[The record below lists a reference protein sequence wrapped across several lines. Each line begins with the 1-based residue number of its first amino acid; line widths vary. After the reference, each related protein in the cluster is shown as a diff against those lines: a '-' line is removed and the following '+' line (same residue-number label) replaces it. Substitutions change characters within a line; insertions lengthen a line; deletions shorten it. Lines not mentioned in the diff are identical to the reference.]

1 MKLETE
7 VERVKK
13 QKPLTSEGAVSRKT
27 WWQAATNRMPVLH
40 WTNVTYIYNCVVHQQ
55 IKHYYYYY
63 YYYSS
68 LVTGFFFLVVLLNQ
82 Q

>member
-1 MKLETE
+1 MSIHFKLIICCIKFKVHYLHRT
-7 VERVKK
+7 VKLTPVD
-13 QKPLTSEGAVSRKT
+13 QAPFLEILYSFKP
-27 WWQAATNRMPVLH
+27 
-40 WTNVTYIYNCVVHQQ
+40 
-55 IKHYYYYY
+55 YYYY